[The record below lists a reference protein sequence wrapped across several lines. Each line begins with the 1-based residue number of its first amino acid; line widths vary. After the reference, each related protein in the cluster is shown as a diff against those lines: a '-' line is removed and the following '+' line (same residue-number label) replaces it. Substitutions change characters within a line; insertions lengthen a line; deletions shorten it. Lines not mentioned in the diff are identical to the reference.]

1 MNATASQIRC
11 GNHPFG
17 EKTYHASTAEVRAC
31 YAGTLAAPT
40 TPASR
45 EVLNRLAAQTSPFAK
60 GPRMATEK
68 MQGYATSL
76 RSTREGGEEFSAYPV
91 ELTFEQAKHIIEAL
105 KDAPRVGQAPE
116 PQLPAAQP
124 WKALA
129 AQVPDGRY
137 AVRYEGDKA
146 HFYRVSRK
154 ANGFVKLQE
163 QASDSWFEKRLA
175 EYTKIFEAITKAG
188 VENAGR
194 LYGELIGECR
204 RCGRALTDE
213 HNPYKGIG
221 YGPDCGA
228 KA

>member
-1 MNATASQIRC
+1 LVSRAAR
-11 GNHPFG
+11 P
-17 EKTYHASTAEVRAC
+17 TY
-31 YAGTLAAPT
+31 
-40 TPASR
+40 SR
-45 EVLNRLAAQTSPFAK
+45 EAHHERNRQPDPLRQPPVRGEDLPRQHRRGARLLRGHPGRPDHSGQPRGAQPL
-60 GPRMATEK
+60 GRPD
-68 MQGYATSL
+68 ATSL